1 MIASTSHEGGQHFL
15 RRATHFARREIAA
28 RGGAVPVSVRML
40 SYFLLYLSGASA
52 AEIAVWEEERRE
64 AMLPRL
70 IEHRDVTPQD
80 AADWA
85 SVSRRDIAK
94 HLLACMVILG
104 DGEDRARIAALV
116 EEMGRINYEPRQGEC
131 ILFPSSRR
139 VPRHITEAA
148 S

>member
-1 MIASTSHEGGQHFL
+1 MIASTSHDGGQHFL

-28 RGGAVPVSVRML
+28 RRGAVPVSVRML
-40 SYFLLYLSGASA
+40 SYFLLYLGGVSA

-64 AMLPRL
+64 ALLPRL
-70 IEHRDVTPQD
+70 IEHKDVTPQD

-94 HLLACMVILG
+94 HLLACMAILG
-104 DGEDRARIAALV
+104 DGEDRARITALA
-116 EEMGRINYEPRQGEC
+116 EEMGRVNYEPRAGEK
-131 ILFPSSRR
+131 LGFPRSRR
-139 VPRHITEAA
+139 RYRQPTEAA